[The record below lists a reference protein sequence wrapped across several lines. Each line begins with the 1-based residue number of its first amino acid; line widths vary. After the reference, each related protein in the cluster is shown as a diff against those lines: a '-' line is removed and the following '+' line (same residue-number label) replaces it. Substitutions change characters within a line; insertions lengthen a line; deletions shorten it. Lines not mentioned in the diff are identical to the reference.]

1 MECVR
6 EGYGPRGAGEGAAA
20 ESGARLR
27 AQGQGSS
34 RPRWDS
40 RPPVRLSSHL
50 PPPPWP
56 PAFPPLGELSE
67 GTT

>member
-1 MECVR
+1 MECVH

-34 RPRWDS
+34 RLSDS

-50 PPPPWP
+50 PPPPCP